1 MPKFKNRL
9 FGQNVDQT
17 TIEVFKNLQDSSFDR
32 GPNESITQYE
42 DYLGDRT
49 TFARMWTATL
59 ITGSADGFSLEKVVY
74 HIVNDN
80 RERSYEPNQPITDSN
95 IVNELT
101 TNDLQ
106 KPKAGITSVS
116 TNTEGALG
124 VIKRTTVEFVV
135 HNKNDFDN
143 IFLPFFLKPGST
155 VVVDFGWSDAETNLY
170 DVSKAI
176 ESDDLFL
183 QGLKK
188 KIYGGEDSIRTGP
201 KGEEIKQNSKGKY
214 FYIPKDNP
222 NSAVIVED
230 AKTKSIGFVNEN
242 KGLVDTMIGRV
253 IDYSANVNQQGSF
266 ECSLTFTSENTALLD
281 KEITDDNNLKFV
293 FANKMEQIIVSV
305 LSIPDKVDDE
315 DGEVVETI
323 GTTDL
328 SYYDKLSR
336 EQQDRVKDQLFKS
349 LKLTNTG
356 NNIGV
361 IGFKSTK
368 NGVFYQNVTEYTPGS
383 EKNNRDLLYICYG
396 LFEDLFL
403 NGLVAENTDG
413 QDLHAV
419 NYNSQDTLVRIEPNL
434 YERQTELMESEN
446 DLALFLY
453 PNPNYLLVDNYNNQG
468 EDAANNLLL
477 YTGKADYSTPVMHFR
492 DLFISVDLLSS
503 AFSSKQN
510 VNDALDFILEKIN
523 EDSFGVFKLKM
534 VSNNF

>member
-230 AKTKSIGFVNEN
+230 AKTKSISFVNEN

-305 LSIPDKVDDE
+305 LSI
-315 DGEVVETI
+315 
-323 GTTDL
+323 
-328 SYYDKLSR
+328 
-336 EQQDRVKDQLFKS
+336 
-349 LKLTNTG
+349 
-356 NNIGV
+356 
-361 IGFKSTK
+361 
-368 NGVFYQNVTEYTPGS
+368 
-383 EKNNRDLLYICYG
+383 
-396 LFEDLFL
+396 
-403 NGLVAENTDG
+403 
-413 QDLHAV
+413 
-419 NYNSQDTLVRIEPNL
+419 
-434 YERQTELMESEN
+434 
-446 DLALFLY
+446 
-453 PNPNYLLVDNYNNQG
+453 
-468 EDAANNLLL
+468 
-477 YTGKADYSTPVMHFR
+477 
-492 DLFISVDLLSS
+492 
-503 AFSSKQN
+503 
-510 VNDALDFILEKIN
+510 
-523 EDSFGVFKLKM
+523 
-534 VSNNF
+534 